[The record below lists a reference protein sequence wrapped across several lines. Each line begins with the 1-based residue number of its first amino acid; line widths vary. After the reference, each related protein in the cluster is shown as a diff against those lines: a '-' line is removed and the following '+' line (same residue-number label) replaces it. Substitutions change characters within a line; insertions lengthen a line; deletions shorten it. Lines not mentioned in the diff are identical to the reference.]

1 MTGGTALPADTNPP
15 TAPGASDQPSGPGQ
29 PAGPG
34 PLQDQQPGKLPGLP
48 RLFFADQAADQQ
60 APGQRDEI
68 PAGQG
73 ESGSAWSARPNGY
86 GTPPQAGGPASRGQR
101 RAPWQAD
108 QGQAPGQAR
117 QGLGPGRAGTGQPS
131 QRPDRPRRTNPPG
144 RELRQRGI
152 ACLVFGVMSL
162 VAILFGFGPD
172 PSRGI
177 FLVIFSALV
186 GIAAIVIGVS
196 AIVKARK
203 TGSYRPRGVIG
214 GIGLG
219 ALAALI
225 SLAVGTLYLA
235 FPNQTRTYVN
245 CLNQAQTT
253 SQRQA
258 CLNQL
263 EKSINAGLPSTSPGG
278 LGLGVPGSNLQGLGL
293 RGLGGQLQGSVD
305 GPRRAGES
313 SS

>member
-1 MTGGTALPADTNPP
+1 
-15 TAPGASDQPSGPGQ
+15 
-29 PAGPG
+29 
-34 PLQDQQPGKLPGLP
+34 
-48 RLFFADQAADQQ
+48 
-60 APGQRDEI
+60 
-68 PAGQG
+68 
-73 ESGSAWSARPNGY
+73 
-86 GTPPQAGGPASRGQR
+86 
-101 RAPWQAD
+101 
-108 QGQAPGQAR
+108 
-117 QGLGPGRAGTGQPS
+117 
-131 QRPDRPRRTNPPG
+131 
-144 RELRQRGI
+144 
-152 ACLVFGVMSL
+152 MSL